1 MKLRIFLTT
10 LPLWILGAIFANSAL
25 SDLVYDSSKSYSEGD
40 AVIPSSTDFTLY
52 TAKITVPAGSNGP
65 PNSTYWL
72 TAEEKSTELAN
83 THSDTV
89 STPPSSDSI
98 DTSEISNLGTP
109 DTGDAGGIDSS
120 AIQIFSL
127 STRTAIYGNDI
138 SASLNM
144 GGDANTPKK
153 VMFRVKGPSMNFNG
167 AKLANPWMDV
177 WTRSNVQG
185 SSWSRMF
192 SSYDFGDHSSSS
204 EYESRSTGN
213 PVEPLVVESITPSIV
228 SCVINSETDG
238 GTGNANVEVYS
249 LDDDNTT
256 SYFKSLS
263 TRGYVTTDTMIGSL
277 RLVGTGTKDIM
288 FRVKG
293 PSMNFSG
300 TKLADPNLAIYH
312 KENGWAEIVKS
323 STFQQYDSQD
333 SSYTNVTSSYADR
346 HTGNN
351 LEPLVVYRL
360 SAGTYSCVV
369 SSDIANE
376 EGSAN
381 LEIYDVS
388 E

>member
-1 MKLRIFLTT
+1 MYPALTIIFFITTSLQGTGGPEQWSNTKSYTHTTAVLDANGDTYLTVQNVSPGILLSNTDYWTLIDEAVPKEEPEGQDLLEAPNLST
-10 LPLWILGAIFANSAL
+10 LPN
-25 SDLVYDSSKSYSEGD
+25 Y
-40 AVIPSSTDFTLY
+40 
-52 TAKITVPAGSNGP
+52 
-65 PNSTYWL
+65 
-72 TAEEKSTELAN
+72 
-83 THSDTV
+83 
-89 STPPSSDSI
+89 
-98 DTSEISNLGTP
+98 TP
-109 DTGDAGGIDSS
+109 DGVETDGSGGGGIDSS

-185 SSWSRMF
+185 SQWSQMF
-192 SSYDFGDHSSSS
+192 SSYDFGDHDSSS
-204 EYESRSTGN
+204 EYEDRSTGN

-228 SCVINSETDG
+228 SCVVNSETVG

-300 TKLADPNLAIYH
+300 SKLTDPNLAIYH
-312 KENGWAEIVKS
+312 KENDWAEIVKS

-333 SSYTNVTSSYADR
+333 SSYTNVTSSYTDR

>member
-1 MKLRIFLTT
+1 MKLMSPALTIIFFMAMSLQGQGPAT
-10 LPLWILGAIFANSAL
+10 WNSANSYTYP
-25 SDLVYDSSKSYSEGD
+25 SLVIDNGVTYISKQNVPTG
-40 AVIPSSTDFTLY
+40 TL
-52 TAKITVPAGSNGP
+52 ITNE
-65 PNSTYWL
+65 TYWVTL
-72 TAEEKSTELAN
+72 DSQVPDETPTGQDELSTP
-83 THSDTV
+83 DV
-89 STPPSSDSI
+89 STKPNDI
-98 DTSEISNLGTP
+98 P
-109 DTGDAGGIDSS
+109 DGVDSS

-185 SSWSRMF
+185 SQWSQMF
-192 SSYDFGDHSSSS
+192 SSYDFGDHVSSS
-204 EYESRSTGN
+204 EYEDRSTGN

-228 SCVINSETDG
+228 SCVINSETVG

-300 TKLADPNLAIYH
+300 SKLTDPNLAIYH
-312 KENGWAEIVKS
+312 KENDWAEIVKS

-333 SSYTNVTSSYADR
+333 SNYTNVTSSYTDR